1 MSTATY
7 EYVIESY
14 DYLSDDKLGKAL
26 TMTDDLD
33 EVVTLAAEVAAL
45 RQRLAQLNAER
56 VTIEGQIAGYVER
69 IAAAAAA
76 AGTPSPAASPAAA
89 QTIERDDPI
98 PLSAAV
104 LLVMRRSPERAFTA
118 VEIGSI
124 LNMTDYDDLG
134 NIRTHLSRMAKDRR
148 ATRVS
153 FGRYKAK

>member
-1 MSTATY
+1 MSIATY

-14 DYLSDDKLGKAL
+14 DYVSDDKLGEVL

-33 EVVTLAAEVAAL
+33 QVVTLAAEVAAL

-76 AGTPSPAASPAAA
+76 AAPSPAASPAAA
-89 QTIERDDPI
+89 PTVERDDPM

-104 LLVMRRSPERAFTA
+104 LLVMRRSPETAFTA
-118 VEIGSI
+118 VEIGSM
-124 LNMTDYDDLG
+124 LNMNDYDDLG
-134 NIRTHLSRMAKDRR
+134 NIRTHLSRMAKDGR
-148 ATRVS
+148 ARRVS
-153 FGRYKAK
+153 FGKYKVG

>member
-1 MSTATY
+1 M
-7 EYVIESY
+7 
-14 DYLSDDKLGKAL
+14 
-26 TMTDDLD
+26 MTDDLD

-56 VTIEGQIAGYVER
+56 ATIEGQIAGYVER

-76 AGTPSPAASPAAA
+76 AGTPATPSPAAA
-89 QTIERDDPI
+89 QSVERDDPI

-104 LLVMRRSPERAFTA
+104 LLVLRRSPETAFTA

-124 LNMTDYDDLG
+124 LNMNDYDDLG

-148 ATRVS
+148 AKRVS
-153 FGRYKAK
+153 FGKYKAG